1 MLLRFANHLSNQ
13 VFKET
18 LIYGGIDHGAVQRAM
33 PSKHNIDMPNV
44 PLISLRFFRRILG
57 RTHTQQPPRYI

>member
-18 LIYGGIDHGAVQRAM
+18 LIYGGIDHWTFQRLRGTKSYAVKA
-33 PSKHNIDMPNV
+33 
-44 PLISLRFFRRILG
+44 
-57 RTHTQQPPRYI
+57 